1 MHKKELKQM
10 ENLLKSRKNMLLK
23 EFEERV
29 KKYLN
34 AGTEKLTDIAEI
46 ASCSS
51 NEVLEIAIA
60 EEDARELKQIEE
72 ALSRMKAGQYG
83 VCEQCGEAIK
93 KARLRAIPFATLC
106 VSCKEEEEKMSGEEA
121 FQARYESEEDVNRP
135 ENREAEEMDTRYL
148 GKKMREIEHDD
159 NRN

>member
-10 ENLLKSRKNMLLK
+10 ENLLKSRKNILLK

-34 AGTEKLTDIAEI
+34 AGTEKLSDIAEI

-72 ALSRMKAGQYG
+72 ALSRMKSGQYG

-93 KARLRAIPFATLC
+93 KSTIESNSLC
-106 VSCKEEEEKMSGEEA
+106 YTVCK
-121 FQARYESEEDVNRP
+121 
-135 ENREAEEMDTRYL
+135 L
-148 GKKMREIEHDD
+148 
-159 NRN
+159 